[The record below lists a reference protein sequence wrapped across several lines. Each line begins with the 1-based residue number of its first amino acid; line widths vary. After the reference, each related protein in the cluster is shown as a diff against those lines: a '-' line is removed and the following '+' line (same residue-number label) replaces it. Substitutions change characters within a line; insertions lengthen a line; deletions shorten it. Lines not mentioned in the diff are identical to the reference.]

1 LMETKLN
8 LESMQRESV
17 TKIKNYE
24 RENMVLTKEHNTQKD
39 EIIKIRKDNIKL
51 ESLLAEF
58 KVKTEILEKQMESK
72 EEIIK

>member
-1 LMETKLN
+1 METKLN